1 MRKII
6 VSTLFS
12 TALSA
17 FAVNGLHA
25 KEVKLSGV
33 YTQDQV
39 RTACK
44 AAGGVSYGGYGGYGC
59 VNKPKG
65 TQVTCTPGGQCTG
78 EVPDRIN
85 PGTPT
90 IMGVIAGSAKPV
102 KGGPVAGG
110 GVGAGILESGMVL
123 GTSGPAAAGSPAGGG
138 RPAAAPTAPP
148 VIIR

>member
-1 MRKII
+1 MRKILASI
-6 VSTLFS
+6 LLS
-12 TALSA
+12 TAASVL
-17 FAVNGLHA
+17 AVNGAHA
-25 KEVKLSGV
+25 KEVKLSGIH
-33 YTQDQV
+33 TQDQV
-39 RTACK
+39 RAACK
-44 AAGGVSYGGYGGYGC
+44 AVGGVSYGGYGGYGC

-78 EVPDRIN
+78 EVPDRID
-85 PGTPT
+85 PGTAT

-102 KGGPVAGG
+102 KAGPVAGG

-138 RPAAAPTAPP
+138 RPAAPSAPP